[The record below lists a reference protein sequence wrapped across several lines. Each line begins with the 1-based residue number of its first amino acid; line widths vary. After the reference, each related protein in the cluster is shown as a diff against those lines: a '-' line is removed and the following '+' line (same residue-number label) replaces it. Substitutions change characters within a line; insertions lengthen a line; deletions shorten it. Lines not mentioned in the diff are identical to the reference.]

1 MKAPRL
7 LLKPLFFMTLIFGVI
22 AVVTSVTFGNRLRR
36 EMTREY
42 ESKALALARSVAE
55 SDIATILSRDAGSV
69 QARIDQ
75 YLGIAA
81 VSYVVV
87 VDEHGE
93 TLSHTFIPDVP
104 PKISKLLVELPG
116 GDGVINEE
124 HLMREIS
131 LDGRT
136 YLHVSSPILSG
147 LAGYVHIGMDMTE
160 ITRNIHEAL
169 VEQQLIMLVLFGG
182 SVLLVFLFIMNISK
196 PLTQLSEY
204 AGRVAVKDFSDV
216 PVITSDDEVG
226 QLAKAMSAMTGQ
238 ISDLVTSLEDRVRQ
252 KTRELKEAR
261 DELREKVQERT
272 SELMRTN
279 TQLKIEIAERKVI
292 GDALRKAEKKY
303 RTIFE
308 NAVEGIYQSSPSGR
322 FQDTNPALARI
333 LGYKS
338 PEELMSSI
346 YDIGTQ
352 MYVDPNR
359 RKDFLEL
366 LEKRDQVKNFV
377 SKVRKRDG
385 RIIWIS
391 ENVRK
396 IIDETGKI
404 VCFEGSIED
413 ITMRKKAEDQLK
425 RQAFHDP
432 LTGLP
437 NRALFLDHLRMA
449 MERARRRK
457 HMFAVLY
464 MDLDRFK
471 VVNDSLGHDA
481 GDELLRGVARVL
493 EGCGRSVDTI
503 ARFGGDEFAILQEE
517 ISAPKD
523 AITIARRILEGVRQ
537 PFNIGGNEVFTS
549 ASLGIVLKTDG
560 YDRPEALLR
569 DADTA
574 MYRAKEL
581 GKSRFK
587 VFNKKMHDQALELM
601 ALETD
606 LRRAVDL
613 HEFEVAYQPIVS
625 LESRMVCGF
634 EALVRWRHPDHGIIG
649 PSDFISLAEDTG
661 LIYTIDNM
669 VLKEACT
676 QVKRWQN
683 VLGVTSG
690 EDLTI
695 NINISGKHFGQ
706 SMLVGQVARAM
717 EASGLGSESLFLEIT
732 ESALMDNPS
741 MAEDMLQQ
749 LKDIGVRICIDD
761 FGTGYSSLSYLQRFP
776 IDVVKVDRS
785 FIDAVDIDA
794 DSQAIVRTVFSLGES
809 MGLKIVAE
817 GVETAEQLAFL
828 EDEGCRFV
836 QGYFFF
842 KPMSVEDVDKLLLGA
857 KQPS

>member
-1 MKAPRL
+1 MKAPKLFVKPL
-7 LLKPLFFMTLIFGVI
+7 LLMVVIFGIV
-22 AVVTSVTFGNRLRR
+22 AVVTSMTFSSQLRR
-36 EMTREY
+36 ELTREY

-55 SDIATILSRDAGSV
+55 SDIATILSQDAGSL
-69 QARIDQ
+69 QGRIDQ
-75 YLGIAA
+75 YLAINA
-81 VSYVVV
+81 VSYVLIA
-87 VDEHGE
+87 DENGKV
-93 TLSHTFIPDVP
+93 LAHTFVPVIPPRILRLVAETPKLEAREDHILRDV
-104 PKISKLLVELPG
+104 I
-116 GDGVINEE
+116 
-124 HLMREIS
+124 
-131 LDGRT
+131 LDGKR

-147 LAGYVHIGMDMTE
+147 LAGDVHIGMDYAG
-160 ITRNIHEAL
+160 IDKNIHEAVL
-169 VEQQLIMLVLFGG
+169 EQQVVMLILLGA
-182 SVLLVFLFIMNISK
+182 SLLLVFFFVVNISK
-196 PLTQLSEY
+196 PLTELTEY
-204 AGRVAVKDFSDV
+204 AGRVAVKDFGNV
-216 PVITSDDEVG
+216 PVIDSNDEVG
-226 QLAKAMSAMTGQ
+226 QLAKAMEAMTGQ
-238 ISDLVTSLEDRVRQ
+238 ISELVGNLEERVRQ
-252 KTRELKEAR
+252 KTHELQEAR
-261 DELREKVQERT
+261 DALKQKVEERT
-272 SELMRTN
+272 GELTRTN

-303 RTIFE
+303 RAIFE
-308 NAVEGIYQSSPSGR
+308 NAVEGIYQSSISGR

-333 LGYKS
+333 LGFKT
-338 PEELMSSI
+338 PEALMSSI

-352 MYVDPNR
+352 IYVDPDR
-359 RKDFLEL
+359 RKEFLLL
-366 LEKRDQVKNFV
+366 LEERGEIKNFV

-385 RIIWIS
+385 RIIWVA
-391 ENVRK
+391 ENARK
-396 IIDETGKI
+396 IVDEKGAV
-404 VCFEGSIED
+404 VCVEGSIED

-449 MERARRRK
+449 MERSRRRK

-493 EGCGRSVDTI
+493 EQCGRSVDTV

-523 AITIARRILEGVRQ
+523 AIAIARRILEGVRQ

-587 VFNKKMHDQALELM
+587 VFNRKMHDQALQLM
-601 ALETD
+601 ELETD

-613 HEFEVAYQPIVS
+613 REFEVVYQPIV
-625 LESRMVCGF
+625 EVPTRRVCGF
-634 EALVRWRHPDHGIIG
+634 EALVRWRHPEHGIIAPG
-649 PSDFISLAEDTG
+649 DFIGLAEDTG
-661 LIYTIDNM
+661 LIYAIDNL
-669 VLKEACT
+669 VLEEACA
-676 QVKRWQN
+676 QVRRWQTLAGDGPGAALS
-683 VLGVTSG
+683 V
-690 EDLTI
+690 
-695 NINISGKHFGQ
+695 NINVSGKHFGQ
-706 SMLVGQVARAM
+706 SMLAGQISRAL
-717 EASGLGSESLFLEIT
+717 EDSGLPADSLNIEIT

-741 MAEDMLQQ
+741 VAEEILQQ
-749 LKDIGVRICIDD
+749 LKELGIHICIDD

-785 FIDAVDIDA
+785 FIIAVDEDQ

-817 GVETAEQLAFL
+817 GVETAGQLGFL
-828 EDEGCRFV
+828 EREGCRFV
-836 QGYFFF
+836 QGYFFY
-842 KPMSVEDVDKLLLGA
+842 KPLTVPEVDSLLEGQRLG
-857 KQPS
+857 

>member
-1 MKAPRL
+1 MKAPKL
-7 LLKPLFFMTLIFGVI
+7 FLKPLIFMVVIFGVI
-22 AVVTSVTFGNRLRR
+22 AVVTSFTFGNRLRR

-55 SDIATILSRDAGSV
+55 SDIYTILSHDAGAV

-87 VDEHGE
+87 ADENGE
-93 TLSHTFIPDVP
+93 LMAHTFIPDVP
-104 PKISKLLVELPG
+104 DEIRELVRQAPV
-116 GDGVINEE
+116 DVTKDE
-124 HLMREIS
+124 HIMKEVDLQNAQF
-131 LDGRT
+131 
-136 YLHVSSPILSG
+136 LHVTSPIMSG
-147 LAGYVHIGMDMTE
+147 LAGYVHIGMDMDV
-160 ITRNIHEAL
+160 ITQNIQEAL
-169 VEQQLIMLVLFGG
+169 VEQQVVMLILFGG
-182 SVLLVFLFIMNISK
+182 SVLLVFLFILNISK
-196 PLTQLSEY
+196 PLKQLSNY
-204 AGRVAVKDFSDV
+204 ANRVAVKDFGAV
-216 PVITSDDEVG
+216 PEINSDDEVG
-226 QLAKAMSAMTGQ
+226 QLAKAMEAMTGQ
-238 ISDLVTSLEDRVRQ
+238 ISELVGNLEQRVRK
-252 KTRELKEAR
+252 KTSELEEAR
-261 DELREKVQERT
+261 DALRDKVEERT

-308 NAVEGIYQSSPSGR
+308 NAVEGIYQSSPGGR
-322 FQDTNPALARI
+322 FQDTNPSLARI

-338 PEELMSSI
+338 PEALMSSI

-352 MYVDPNR
+352 MYVEPER
-359 RKDFLEL
+359 RKVFTRRLM
-366 LEKRDQVKNFV
+366 EKGEVKNFV

-385 RIIWIS
+385 RIIWVS
-391 ENVRK
+391 ENARK
-396 IIDETGKI
+396 IMDEDGNLL
-404 VCFEGSIED
+404 CFEGSVED

-449 MERARRRK
+449 MERSRRRK
-457 HMFAVLY
+457 HLYAVLF

-481 GDELLRGVARVL
+481 GDELLKGVARVL
-493 EGCGRSVDTI
+493 EKCGRSVDTV

-517 ISAPKD
+517 ISAPRD
-523 AITIARRILEGVRQ
+523 AITLARRILEGVKQ
-537 PFNIGGNEVFTS
+537 PFSIGGNEVFTS
-549 ASLGIVLKTDG
+549 VSLGIVLKTDG
-560 YDRPEALLR
+560 YDRPDALLR

-587 VFNKKMHDQALELM
+587 VFNRKMHDQALQLM
-601 ALETD
+601 ELETD

-613 HEFEVAYQPIVS
+613 REFEVFYQPIIC
-625 LESRMVCGF
+625 LDKRKVCGF
-634 EALVRWRHPDHGIIG
+634 EALVRWKHPEHGVIAPG
-649 PSDFISLAEDTG
+649 DFISLAEDTG
-661 LIYTIDNM
+661 LIYSIDNL
-669 VLKEACT
+669 VLEEACT
-676 QVKRWQN
+676 QVKKWQN
-683 VLGVTSG
+683 MLGEQYGS
-690 EDLTI
+690 LTV
-695 NINISGKHFGQ
+695 NVNISGRHFGQ
-706 SMLVGQVARAM
+706 AMLAGQVGRVL
-717 EASGLGSESLFLEIT
+717 EESGLGAESLYIEIT

-741 MAEDMLQQ
+741 VAGEMLQQ
-749 LKDIGVRICIDD
+749 LKDHGIRICIDD

-785 FIDAVDIDA
+785 FINEVENDQ

-817 GVETAEQLAFL
+817 GVETAAQLEFL
-828 EDEGCRFV
+828 ENEGCQFV
-836 QGYFFF
+836 QGYFFY
-842 KPMSVEDVDKLLLGA
+842 KPLTAAEVDKILA
-857 KQPS
+857 VEVKNS